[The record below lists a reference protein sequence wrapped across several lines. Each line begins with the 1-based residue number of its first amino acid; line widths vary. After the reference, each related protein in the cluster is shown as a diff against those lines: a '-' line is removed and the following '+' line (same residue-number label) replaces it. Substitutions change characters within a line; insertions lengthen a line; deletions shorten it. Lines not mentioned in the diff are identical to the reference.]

1 MPVKCFILGP
11 RPDYYSALGISKAA
25 DVKQIKLAY
34 FRMAKKY
41 HPVRFPPIFFLI
53 SNLGPILFLLPFVN
67 PLSQTENSVDKVAKR
82 LDEMVVDLMAFHP
95 NLAQG
100 NGAYLNN
107 LNTKYRLKLEI
118 I

>member
-1 MPVKCFILGP
+1 MKW
-11 RPDYYSALGISKAA
+11 
-25 DVKQIKLAY
+25 Q
-34 FRMAKKY
+34 
-41 HPVRFPPIFFLI
+41 
-53 SNLGPILFLLPFVN
+53 
-67 PLSQTENSVDKVAKR
+67 KR

-100 NGAYLNN
+100 NAAYLNN